1 MLSCIT
7 LRCNTQIVLPTYNGL
22 PFFPASSLFHD
33 QLRFKAFSLVFLP
46 HPFSFCFPLP
56 LFHLS
61 LLLMLCHCANEEEQK
76 EKGGMNLGHRRP
88 CISSLHSATIKRK
101 LICGS
106 PAFPFPLASSP
117 DGDTH
122 AHTCPHTAESVHG
135 NSVHPPL
142 GSIILFPKQQVHLHW
157 EHTNAA
163 WYRHTGSLPCAPSP
177 TTCAHEFMFDCV
189 ILFLNSKPCRG
200 MKAIYDKPQLTS

>member
-7 LRCNTQIVLPTYNGL
+7 LRYHTQIVLTTYNGL

-33 QLRFKAFSLVFLP
+33 QLRFNAFSFAFLP

-117 DGDTH
+117 DGHTH
-122 AHTCPHTAESVHG
+122 THTCAQGWVSPWKQCSSTSWIHHPFSKAAGAPTLRAHKCSMIQTHWVSSLCTITNNLCAWVYVRLCYSVSQFKTLPWYES
-135 NSVHPPL
+135 NL
-142 GSIILFPKQQVHLHW
+142 W
-157 EHTNAA
+157 
-163 WYRHTGSLPCAPSP
+163 
-177 TTCAHEFMFDCV
+177 
-189 ILFLNSKPCRG
+189 
-200 MKAIYDKPQLTS
+200 